1 MFRKKL
7 TFKTTPMPIFYQE
20 PPPPKV
26 DLKKWGWQCRAK
38 LAVHGSPENPLIG
51 LYQEGTHNVVDIP
64 QCKAHCPSIV
74 AAVELLKQC
83 PFLPWPTHSTMF
95 EALQL
100 FHTNYLKIPALKHLR
115 SLTHP
120 SSIDAPKALG
130 LLKFSFGFHRYM
142 MILLTLQFDGP
153 TQWPLH
159 HFERL
164 LVELIAID
172 LGIFHLFHTQTLAA
186 PPLSPTHISKLHLKA
201 EESKGTT
208 RIVDYTNLEDMKY
221 TIKKLDGSEFRN
233 AFDRQSVRVGQG
245 HGEKSTLEMVRC
257 TNMGKPRQAKA
268 GILLWMRR
276 PITSESG
283 LGSGS
288 VCIWAEPH
296 YG

>member
-120 SSIDAPKALG
+120 SSIDAPK
-130 LLKFSFGFHRYM
+130 
-142 MILLTLQFDGP
+142 
-153 TQWPLH
+153 PLH